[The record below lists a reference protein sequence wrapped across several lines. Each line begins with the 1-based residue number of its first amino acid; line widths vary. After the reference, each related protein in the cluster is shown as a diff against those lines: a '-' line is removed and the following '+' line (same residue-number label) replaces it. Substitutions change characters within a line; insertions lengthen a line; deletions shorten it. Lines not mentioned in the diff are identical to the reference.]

1 MMNKVVTFGEIMLR
15 LGAPDYLR
23 LVQSH
28 QLDVSFA
35 GAEANVAVSLSNYG
49 IPTDYITCLP
59 QNPMAEKCLREL
71 RSYQVGTSHVQRGGK
86 RMGILFLETGS
97 NARPSQVYY
106 DRDYSAFATMSP
118 NQLDWKEILGDTRWL
133 HWTGITPALSENAAQ
148 MCRQAIATAN
158 EMGVT
163 VSCDINYRDNL
174 WNYGK
179 TATEVM
185 SELVAKSDVIL
196 GNEED
201 CEKVFGIKPLGFD
214 AEQTKGQVEQTSF
227 ASVCKQM
234 MGRFPRCKKW

>member
-97 NARPSQVYY
+97 NVRPSQVYY
-106 DRDYSAFATMSP
+106 DRDYSALP
-118 NQLDWKEILGDTRWL
+118 Q
-133 HWTGITPALSENAAQ
+133 
-148 MCRQAIATAN
+148 
-158 EMGVT
+158 
-163 VSCDINYRDNL
+163 
-174 WNYGK
+174 
-179 TATEVM
+179 
-185 SELVAKSDVIL
+185 
-196 GNEED
+196 
-201 CEKVFGIKPLGFD
+201 
-214 AEQTKGQVEQTSF
+214 
-227 ASVCKQM
+227 
-234 MGRFPRCKKW
+234 